1 MIKIIRTAISAAEL
15 KELTMQ
21 LYGNM
26 IKAVVDIENGIM
38 AVGGEFHADC
48 ETVLM
53 ENGSKQKDLWGINI
67 YPEKTGGELIEFD
80 SMINIRPA
88 QGNKSRGVE
97 NEEIKKGI
105 VGIVKKLLDE

>member
-15 KELTMQ
+15 KELAWQ

-26 IKAVVDIENGIM
+26 IKAVIDVERGIM
-38 AVGGEFHADC
+38 AVGGEFHADA
-48 ETVLM
+48 EAVLM

-67 YPEKTGGELIEFD
+67 YPEKTGGEMLEFN

-97 NEEIKKGI
+97 NEEIRKRI
-105 VGIVKKLLDE
+105 VEVVKKMLDE